1 MAHRI
6 NSAKIPCTETFPPV
20 EHQEVDSS
28 KNKSSCLRTAYNYLI
43 APPLTAI
50 GKLFSR
56 ISTIDY
62 RKKNYTSVNN
72 MYGDDD
78 LSSCPLFKGGYINFG
93 YWQGMS
99 LLGELTEDDRLQSEK
114 NLYHQIFR
122 RVSLNSKDKGL
133 EVGSG
138 LGFGCA
144 LASTEYHAEEFTG
157 LDLSAEQLTR
167 AKKVH
172 EPLLKATDRIQFV
185 QGSAENMPLASNSFS
200 KVVSVEA
207 AQHFGNVDAF
217 LSEAHRVLTPDGKL
231 AITTFFALSEP
242 AINRLKELIPTI
254 RDGIDNVVSVDHIS
268 SSLEK
273 LGFRTIS
280 CESIGEHVWPGFDK
294 WIGQTELRDT
304 WNKNWLKAFK
314 ENLVDYYIITAT
326 K

>member
-1 MAHRI
+1 M
-6 NSAKIPCTETFPPV
+6 NLVDKILV
-20 EHQEVDSS
+20 RAVSSS
-28 KNKSSCLRTAYNYLI
+28 KTAYNYLI
-43 APPLTAI
+43 APTFAAM
-50 GKLFSR
+50 GKLLSR

-62 RKKNYTSVNN
+62 RTINYTSVNN

-99 LLGELTEDDRLQSEK
+99 PSGVLTEDDRIQSEK
-114 NLYHQIFR
+114 NLYHQIFNR
-122 RVSLNSKDKGL
+122 ASLNSSDNGL

-144 LASTEYHAEEFTG
+144 LANTEYHVKKFTG
-157 LDLSAEQLTR
+157 LDLSSRQLTR
-167 AKKVH
+167 AKEIH
-172 EPLLKATDRIQFV
+172 EPLLKTTDRIQFV

-207 AQHFGNVDAF
+207 AQHFRNVDAF

-231 AITTFFALSEP
+231 AITTFFAPSQS
-242 AINRLKELIPTI
+242 AVDQLKELIPTI
-254 RDGIDNVVSVDHIS
+254 RDGIDNVVSIDHIS
-268 SSLEK
+268 SSLKK
-273 LGFRTIS
+273 LGFKTIT
-280 CESIGEHVWPGFDK
+280 CESIGEHVWPGFDR

-314 ENLVDYYIITAT
+314 ENLIDYYIITAT